1 MDNNPLRQYFRRPAV
16 YLRLPSGGTDYAPG
30 AIDMPE
36 SGELPVYPMTAIDEI
51 TSRTPDA
58 LYNGT
63 ALIELIKSCV
73 PNIKDPWNISS
84 NDMDSILIAMKAAS
98 GNETMEIESECPGC
112 KEVNNY
118 GINLL
123 GMLSTF
129 KPGDYSVLLT
139 VGELSFKFRP
149 LRYNEMNEAALGQF
163 ELQKVFYQVENAE
176 SEEERNKI
184 TTSALEKLTL
194 LTMEIVAKTIEYI
207 EIPASDVSPASIVE
221 DRTFILDFLKS
232 CDRNIYITLRDHNA
246 KLKSSSEIKPL
257 QMKCADCEHEYEQA
271 FTLSPVDF
279 FD

>member
-30 AIDMPE
+30 AIDMPD

-51 TSRTPDA
+51 TTRTPDA

-63 ALIELIKSCV
+63 ALIELIKSCI
-73 PNIKDPWNISS
+73 PSIKDPWNISS

-98 GNETMEIESECPGC
+98 GNETMEIESECPSC

-118 GINLL
+118 GINLI

-129 KPGDYSVLLT
+129 TPGDYT
-139 VGELSFKFRP
+139 VPMTIGELSFKFKP
-149 LRYNEMNEAALGQF
+149 LRYKEMNGAALGQF
-163 ELQKVFYQVENAE
+163 ELQRVFYQVENSE
-176 SEEERNKI
+176 SDEERNKI
-184 TTSALEKLTL
+184 TTAALEKLTL

-207 EIPASDVSPASIVE
+207 EIPGSDTGPAARITDQE
-221 DRTFILDFLKS
+221 FILDYLKS
-232 CDRNIYITLRDHNA
+232 CDRNIYIKLRDHNT

-271 FTLSPVDF
+271 FSLSPVDF
-279 FD
+279 FE